1 MYQPGVHVEGEAL
14 CDKFPQLSVLIE
26 LSTSICRDKEERR
39 EWGEEKGDGG
49 KELG

>member
-14 CDKFPQLSVLIE
+14 YDELPKLSVLIE

-39 EWGEEKGDGG
+39 GWGEAKGDGG